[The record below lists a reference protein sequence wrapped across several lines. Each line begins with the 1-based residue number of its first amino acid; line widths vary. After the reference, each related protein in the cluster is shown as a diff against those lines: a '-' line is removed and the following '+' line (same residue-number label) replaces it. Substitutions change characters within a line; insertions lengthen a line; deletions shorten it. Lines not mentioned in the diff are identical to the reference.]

1 MTGFGP
7 SAGFS
12 PALMMAPDSAETG
25 EPTMNNVNVKVEGTK
40 LILEIDGTV
49 DLGPS
54 SSGKTRM
61 VATTSG
67 NKKIQVGDRELHVG
81 LNVFT
86 K

>member
-1 MTGFGP
+1 
-7 SAGFS
+7 
-12 PALMMAPDSAETG
+12 
-25 EPTMNNVNVKVEGTK
+25 MNNVNVKVEGTK

-67 NKKIQVGDRELHVG
+67 NKKIQVGDRELHVVG
-81 LNVFT
+81 
-86 K
+86 